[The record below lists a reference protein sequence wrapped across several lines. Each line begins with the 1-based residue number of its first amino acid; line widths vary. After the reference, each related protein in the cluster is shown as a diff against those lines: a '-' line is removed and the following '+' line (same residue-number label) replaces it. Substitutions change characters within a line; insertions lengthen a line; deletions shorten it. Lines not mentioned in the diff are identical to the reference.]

1 MRFFLLS
8 RLRRNPRFFLS
19 PRASIS
25 TPQSP
30 SPPPPLSSP
39 SIRTLHGLPPNPQSV
54 ITAQP
59 SSSRVVQLFSQEE
72 THTDGCD
79 DEDGPMNEFLS
90 RFVWIIRPKLADAY
104 PALPKD
110 TLEAMLLVVCQKVVA
125 LMEPGASVDDPPV
138 DLSEDLWK
146 TVVEVSNSVY
156 EAMRRDRM
164 REELKKYLHW
174 DEVKEMC
181 RFAGDIGIQG
191 PMLRELRFKWAR
203 EKLADVEFYR
213 KLDQM
218 REQAQN
224 QERQKVLSL
233 SSGTD
238 AGSVSLA
245 EEKVGGSK
253 VAALPQRKGKIKYKI
268 YGLDLSDP
276 KWAEVA
282 EKVEEA
288 EKHFVPEELQPV
300 EGKCKKVDET
310 ILSLKAKRDDP
321 APLLAEWKEL
331 LQPKRID
338 WLALLDR
345 IKQRNVDLYLKIAEL
360 LLSEESFETNI
371 RDYSKL
377 IDAHSKADHM
387 EDAERILEVMT
398 GRGIM
403 PDILTFLILVHMYS
417 KAGDLDRAKDAFE
430 SLRKEG
436 FQPDL
441 KVYNSMI
448 TAYVKAGLPKQGEM
462 LVREMESRDIK
473 PTKEIYM
480 ELLRAFTKLGQVDGA
495 QRIMNTMQFAGI
507 QPTLESFTLL
517 VEAYGQSG
525 DPDQARGHFDHMI
538 RSGHKPDDRCT
549 ASMMAAYVKKNLL
562 DKALDLLLTLEKDGF
577 QPGIATYSI
586 LVDWLGRLQLVDEA
600 EGLLSK
606 LAEKGEAPFEI
617 HVSLCDM
624 YSRAHQLEKA
634 RKSLKILEA
643 RSKLLRA
650 DQLER
655 IISGLLAGGLL
666 EDAKRIYDCMHSQ
679 GLAPSEPIRVA
690 LLAAQSIRR
699 QKSPTRRGG
708 KSR

>member
-1 MRFFLLS
+1 MRSFLLS

-19 PRASIS
+19 PITSIS

-54 ITAQP
+54 IPAQP
-59 SSSRVVQLFSQEE
+59 SSSRVVQLFSPEE
-72 THTDGCD
+72 TQTDGCD

-90 RFVWIIRPKLADAY
+90 RFVWVIRPKLADAY

-164 REELKKYLHW
+164 REELKKYVHC

-203 EKLADVEFYR
+203 EKLEDVEFYR

-300 EGKCKKVDET
+300 EGKCKKVDER
-310 ILSLKAKRDDP
+310 ILSLEAKRDDP
-321 APLLAEWKEL
+321 APLLAEWKDL

-338 WLALLDR
+338 WFALLDR
-345 IKQRNVDLYLKIAEL
+345 IKQRNVDLYL
-360 LLSEESFETNI
+360 
-371 RDYSKL
+371 
-377 IDAHSKADHM
+377 
-387 EDAERILEVMT
+387 
-398 GRGIM
+398 
-403 PDILTFLILVHMYS
+403 

-480 ELLRAFTKLGQVDGA
+480 ELLRAFTKHGQVDGA

-517 VEAYGQSG
+517 VDAYGRSG

-643 RSKLLRA
+643 RSKLLHA

-666 EDAKRIYDCMHSQ
+666 EDAKRIYDCMQLQ